1 MAAVEDVTAN
11 LPSLQFEA
19 ALTHQE
25 KYALFRKTACY
36 FLKTL
41 FELVVLSFFRRE
53 LLYLRG
59 RSHALTV
66 SACAQA

>member
-41 FELVVLSFFRRE
+41 FELVDLIFFVGSCCTCGGGVM
-53 LLYLRG
+53 L
-59 RSHALTV
+59 
-66 SACAQA
+66 

>member
-41 FELVVLSFFRRE
+41 FELVVLIFFVGSCCTCE
-53 LLYLRG
+53 EGVML
-59 RSHALTV
+59 
-66 SACAQA
+66 

>member
-19 ALTHQE
+19 ALTDQE
-25 KYALFRKTACY
+25 KYTLFRKTACY

-41 FELVVLSFFRRE
+41 FASCLDFFRRE

>member
-25 KYALFRKTACY
+25 KYALFRKTACC

-41 FELVVLSFFRRE
+41 FELVVLIFFVGSCCTCE
-53 LLYLRG
+53 GGVML
-59 RSHALTV
+59 
-66 SACAQA
+66 

>member
-25 KYALFRKTACY
+25 KYTLFRKTACY

-41 FELVVLSFFRRE
+41 FELVVLIFFAGSCCTCE
-53 LLYLRG
+53 GEVML
-59 RSHALTV
+59 
-66 SACAQA
+66 